1 MRWIR
6 GRERERGAI
15 SLWAV
20 TAAFAM
26 IILAGLAV
34 DLGGKVQ
41 AQQHAI
47 DVATQAA
54 RAGGQQLDAARAVR
68 GYGAQIDPT
77 LAVAAARAYLAASD
91 LTGTVTTRG
100 GSTVVVTTSGSYSTK
115 FLGIIGISSLPVTG
129 SAESRTVRVYQ
140 GTER

>member
-6 GRERERGAI
+6 GRERERGSI

-54 RAGGQQLDAARAVR
+54 RAGGQQLDAAQAVR
-68 GYGAQIDPT
+68 GHGTQIDPT
-77 LAVAAARAYLAASD
+77 LAAAAARAYLAASD

-129 SAESRTVRVYQ
+129 SAESRIVRVYQ

>member
-1 MRWIR
+1 MHWMR
-6 GRERERGAI
+6 GSERERGSI

-26 IILAGLAV
+26 IILIGLAV
-34 DLGGKVQ
+34 DLGGKVH

-54 RAGGQQLDAARAVR
+54 RAGGQQLQAARAVR
-68 GYGAQIDPT
+68 GHGAQIDPT
-77 LAVAAARAYLAASD
+77 LAVAAARAHLAASD
-91 LTGTVTTRG
+91 LAGTVTTRG
-100 GSTVVVTTSGSYSTK
+100 GNTVVVTTSGSYSTK

-140 GTER
+140 GAER